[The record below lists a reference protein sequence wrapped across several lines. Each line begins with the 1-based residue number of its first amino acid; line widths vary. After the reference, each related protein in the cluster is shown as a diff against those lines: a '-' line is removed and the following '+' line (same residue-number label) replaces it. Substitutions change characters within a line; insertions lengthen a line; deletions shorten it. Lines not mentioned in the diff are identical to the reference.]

1 MRRRRAPC
9 PRRSRML
16 HHRQRRHHGRSNNM
30 GERAAA
36 LADQFEQTLGELI
49 ATVEGCSEEQWR
61 AMCGAEGRPLP
72 DLTWDD
78 INGTNERRAGEQASC
93 SKDEV
98 LASLRDGGR
107 EMAAYVR
114 GLSDEQLD
122 RTGALPLAGGAQV
135 STQQLIEGGVLIDH
149 ARGHLASIR
158 AAG

>member
-1 MRRRRAPC
+1 
-9 PRRSRML
+9 
-16 HHRQRRHHGRSNNM
+16 M

-61 AMCGAEGRPLP
+61 AMCGAEGWTVAATTQHVGAQFPLERQYISAAAEGRPLP